1 MSATWRL
8 GSVIVP
14 VLSVHAMSACQAL
27 DRASSCT
34 STWRR
39 PRRNTPAV
47 KAMLVSSTSPSGIM
61 LPTPATVP
69 RMASPT
75 ESSVD
80 SASWLK
86 MSRMAMGMM
95 SHVTN
100 FRMRSVPLRSQAHQR
115 EPTGLRGQLVGVRLG
130 ADAVGAV
137 PALSGG
143 HEAARQHL
151 VARRL
156 GLGQFAGQQRL
167 VDLEG
172 VGLEHAI
179 GHDLG
184 PLPQLHD
191 VVVDHILQGY
201 LPARRCGPR

>member
-1 MSATWRL
+1 M
-8 GSVIVP
+8 IVP
-14 VLSVHAMSACQAL
+14 VLSVHTMSTRARPSMA
-27 DRASSCT
+27 ASSCT

-39 PRRNTPAV
+39 PRRNTLAV

-100 FRMRSVPLRSQAHQR
+100 FRMRSVPRRSSER
-115 EPTGLRGQLVGVRLG
+115 TNENRLASDASWLAYDSAPMRLARYQPCPAVTKLPDSTSSPG
-130 ADAVGAV
+130 ALASGTDSPDSSDSSTSRASAASTSPSATIWV
-137 PALSGG
+137 P
-143 HEAARQHL
+143 
-151 VARRL
+151 
-156 GLGQFAGQQRL
+156 
-167 VDLEG
+167 
-172 VGLEHAI
+172 
-179 GHDLG
+179 
-184 PLPQLHD
+184 
-191 VVVDHILQGY
+191 
-201 LPARRCGPR
+201 